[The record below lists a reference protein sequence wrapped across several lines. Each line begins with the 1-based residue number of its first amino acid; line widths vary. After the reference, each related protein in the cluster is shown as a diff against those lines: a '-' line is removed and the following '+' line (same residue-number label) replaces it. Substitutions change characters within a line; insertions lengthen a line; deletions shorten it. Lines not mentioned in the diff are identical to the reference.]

1 MLSRINARLS
11 GPLMASVLFFM
22 YMPYLAKQIGP
33 ERYSEFSFMLQILLF
48 YSSLFLL
55 KTDFN
60 ILYRARKDGSKGH
73 RLPVFFFLLSIPLCL
88 MLYGYSKDITFVLV
102 PLSSAYL
109 ILYSSAVVSGNMS
122 SIGRSEFTFKISLI
136 VLTFILVIWD
146 INIIF
151 AVVGSLLLRISFL
164 YKDASVFF
172 VDRESLNVPEIIED
186 LILIRWWVASQMVML
201 VGGFIP
207 FISIDMLF
215 SAQLFG
221 FYLLSITVITG
232 ASSLI
237 GKALADVFFEYT
249 GDLIRLKKIM
259 KNTYMYSFI
268 SFLIIF
274 VVYSYMEGLVLYFLG
289 EGWQGFHSISMYI
302 LLLAYFSFLS
312 NCFDKLPQYFRYE
325 QYTLYFNLLRLIIN
339 GSVLVLTVMLG
350 FDFYQYLLIFTVSNI
365 LLYLFDVVFVFRVV
379 RKNALPF

>member
-11 GPLMASVLFFM
+11 GPLVASMLFFL
-22 YMPYLAKQIGP
+22 YMPYLAKLIGP
-33 ERYSEFSFMLQILLF
+33 EKYSEFSFMLQILLF

-60 ILYRARKDGSKGH
+60 ILYRARKDGSEGH
-73 RLPVFFFLLSIPLCL
+73 RLPVFFCLLSIPLCL
-88 MLYGYSKDITFVLV
+88 ILYGYNKDVVFFLV

-109 ILYSSAVVSGNMS
+109 ILYSSAVVAGDMT
-122 SIGRSEFTFKISLI
+122 SIGRSEFIYKISLI
-136 VLTFILVIWD
+136 VLTFIFVICGV
-146 INIIF
+146 NIIF
-151 AVVGSLLLRISFL
+151 AIAASILLRISFL
-164 YKDASVFF
+164 YKNASVFF
-172 VDRESLNVPEIIED
+172 LNRETLNVPKIIED
-186 LILIRWWVASQMVML
+186 LILIRWWVASQIVML

-207 FISIDMLF
+207 LLSIDMLF
-215 SAQLFG
+215 SARLFG

-249 GDLIRLKKIM
+249 GDVIRLKQIM
-259 KNTYMYSFI
+259 KKTYSYSFI
-268 SFLIIF
+268 SFLIVF
-274 VVYSYMEGLVLYFLG
+274 VVYFYMEGLVLYFLG
-289 EGWQGFHSISMYI
+289 DGWQGFHSVSMYI

-339 GSVLVLTVMLG
+339 GSVLALTLMLG
-350 FDFYQYLLIFTVSNI
+350 FDFNKYLLIFTVSNI
-365 LLYLFDVVFVFRVV
+365 LLYLFDVVCVFRIVS
-379 RKNALPF
+379 KNVLSI

>member
-11 GPLMASVLFFM
+11 GPLLASVLFFL
-22 YMPYLAKQIGP
+22 YMPYLAKLIGP
-33 ERYSEFSFMLQILLF
+33 ESYSEFSFTLQMLLF

-88 MLYGYSKDITFVLV
+88 MIYGYDKDITFFLV
-102 PLSSAYL
+102 PISSAYL
-109 ILYSSAVVSGNMS
+109 ILYSSAVVSGDMS
-122 SIGRSEFTFKISLI
+122 SIGRSETIYKMSLI
-136 VLTFILVIWD
+136 LLTFIFVIYGV
-146 INIIF
+146 NIIF
-151 AVVGSLLLRISFL
+151 AIAGSMLLRIFFL
-164 YKDASVFF
+164 SKNISVFF
-172 VDRESLNVPEIIED
+172 INRDTLNVSKIIED
-186 LILIRWWVASQMVML
+186 FILIRWWITSQVVML

-207 FISIDMLF
+207 ILSIDMLF
-215 SAQLFG
+215 SPQLFG

-249 GDLIRLKKIM
+249 GDLIRLKQIM
-259 KNTYMYSFI
+259 EKTYMYSFI
-268 SFLIIF
+268 LFLIVF
-274 VVYSYMEGLVLYFLG
+274 VVYFYMEDLVLFLLG
-289 EGWQGFHSISMYI
+289 DGWQGFHRVSIYI
-302 LLLAYFSFLS
+302 LLLGYFSFLS

-339 GSVLVLTVMLG
+339 GSVLALTVMIG
-350 FDFYQYLLIFTVSNI
+350 FDFYKYLLIFTVSNVSI
-365 LLYLFDVVFVFRVV
+365 YLFDVMFVFRLV
-379 RKNALPF
+379 RKNVLSV

>member
-11 GPLMASVLFFM
+11 GPLLASVLFFL
-22 YMPYLAKQIGP
+22 YMPYLAKLIGP
-33 ERYSEFSFMLQILLF
+33 ESYSEFSFTLQMLLF

-88 MLYGYSKDITFVLV
+88 MIYGYDKDITFFLV
-102 PLSSAYL
+102 PISSAYL
-109 ILYSSAVVSGNMS
+109 ILYSSAVVSGDMS
-122 SIGRSEFTFKISLI
+122 SIGRSETIYKMSLI
-136 VLTFILVIWD
+136 LLTFIFVIYGV
-146 INIIF
+146 NIIF
-151 AVVGSLLLRISFL
+151 AIAGSMLLRIFFL
-164 YKDASVFF
+164 SKNISVFF
-172 VDRESLNVPEIIED
+172 INRDTLNVSIIIED
-186 LILIRWWVASQMVML
+186 FILIRWWITSQVVML

-207 FISIDMLF
+207 ILSIDMLF
-215 SAQLFG
+215 SPQLFG

-249 GDLIRLKKIM
+249 GDLIRLKQIM
-259 KNTYMYSFI
+259 EKTYMYSFI
-268 SFLIIF
+268 LFLIVF
-274 VVYSYMEGLVLYFLG
+274 VVYFYMEDLVLFLLG
-289 EGWQGFHSISMYI
+289 DGWQGFHRVSIYI
-302 LLLAYFSFLS
+302 LLLGYFSFLS

-339 GSVLVLTVMLG
+339 GSVLALTVMIG
-350 FDFYQYLLIFTVSNI
+350 FDFYKYLLIFTVSNVSI
-365 LLYLFDVVFVFRVV
+365 YLFDVMFVFRLV
-379 RKNALPF
+379 RKNVLSV